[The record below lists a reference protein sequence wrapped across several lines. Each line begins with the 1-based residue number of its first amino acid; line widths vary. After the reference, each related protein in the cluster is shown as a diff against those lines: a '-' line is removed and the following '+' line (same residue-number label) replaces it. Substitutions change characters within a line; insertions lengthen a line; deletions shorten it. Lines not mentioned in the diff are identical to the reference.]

1 MGKKVYAIK
10 EGFDSQNQKKIEN
23 LIVDTWNQCLSYVK
37 GVKGAKYKSFEN
49 VEEAK
54 KYLSES
60 SVLLKKSDDNYPK
73 EGLHVY
79 VDGSYN
85 SATEEYSYGMV
96 AVENDVVL
104 YIESGKGK
112 NEGERNIRQIAGE
125 LKGAIRATEYAL
137 DNHIKEVVIFHDYEG
152 VSHHATGFWERR
164 EPSSEKYYEEM
175 QKLMAKGIK
184 VTFVKV
190 DSHTG
195 DLFNELVDEKCK
207 EALGISSD
215 KVVEKWLKTNTLKVA
230 DLNVKDEILSIASNN
245 EENIKVLKEYRKP
258 NDESKRKLNFESLI
272 ESYKNQRES
281 CIKNIK
287 TLNEDEKTEFI
298 LYLLENMTS

>member
-23 LIVDTWNQCLSYVK
+23 LIVNTWNECLSYVK

-54 KYLSES
+54 KYLNES
-60 SVLLKKSDDNYPK
+60 AALLKKSDNNYPK
-73 EGLHVY
+73 EGFHVY

-85 SATEEYSYGMV
+85 SATEEYSYGIV
-96 AVENDVVL
+96 AVENEVVL

-112 NEGERNIRQIAGE
+112 NKGERNIRQIAGE
-125 LKGAIRATEYAL
+125 LKGAIRAVEYAL
-137 DNHIKEVVIFHDYEG
+137 DNNQKEVVIFHDYEG

-164 EPSSEKYYEEM
+164 EESSERYYNEM
-175 QKLMAKGIK
+175 QQLMNKGIK

-207 EALGISSD
+207 EVLGISSD
-215 KVVEKWLKTNTLKVA
+215 KVVEKWLKTNTLKVKN
-230 DLNVKDEILSIASNN
+230 LEVKNSILKIASDNYNN
-245 EENIKVLKEYRKP
+245 IKVSDTNKIVTLDDKENIDFEAILESYRNDNKIFIENIKR
-258 NDESKRKLNFESLI
+258 
-272 ESYKNQRES
+272 
-281 CIKNIK
+281 
-287 TLNEDEKTEFI
+287 LNEDEKTDFI
-298 LYLLENMTS
+298 LYLLKNITL